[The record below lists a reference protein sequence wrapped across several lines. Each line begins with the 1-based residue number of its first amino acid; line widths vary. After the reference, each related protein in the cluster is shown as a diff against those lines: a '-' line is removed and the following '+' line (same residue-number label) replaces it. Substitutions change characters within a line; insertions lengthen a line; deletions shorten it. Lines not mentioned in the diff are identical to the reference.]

1 MFSFDGVSF
10 FFFTLLGAELFALF
24 LVCVF
29 FLFAWRGFEEG
40 SDREGGAET
49 EKHFS

>member
-1 MFSFDGVSF
+1 MNAG
-10 FFFTLLGAELFALF
+10 TCEREENEKQN
-24 LVCVF
+24 
-29 FLFAWRGFEEG
+29 AWRGFEEG